1 MGRLEVVWKESA
13 RRLQLG
19 AREAMV
25 ETFLGAPHFFSSMNG
40 VKEPALLEWLQL
52 GKFRF

>member
-1 MGRLEVVWKESA
+1 MGSLETVWKESVG
-13 RRLQLG
+13 RLQLG

-25 ETFLGAPHFFSSMNG
+25 EPSLGAPHFFSSMNG

-52 GKFRF
+52 GKFRL